1 MSYDVIEHGGREK
14 NDRKGGSYVGKIFLG
29 IFIIIL
35 IGTGAFAA
43 YYFLY
48 KKKNKKENELL
59 KDIND
64 INLSMED
71 QSNRGI
77 NTEEDM
83 VK

>member
-43 YYFLY
+43 YYFFFN
-48 KKKNKKENELL
+48 KKIKNKMNF
-59 KDIND
+59 
-64 INLSMED
+64 
-71 QSNRGI
+71 
-77 NTEEDM
+77 
-83 VK
+83 